1 MRKLIY
7 LFCLPVM
14 LLVAS
19 CTKQIPDYGATSTV
33 KMANGWWVVL
43 SLGGAPQTSQ
53 VFMTT
58 YNTSANTT
66 DSLWIDDLKNGYGF
80 KCKAKIDYTNMTFAA
95 TNSANDYYVGTPA
108 FPATVS
114 ITGGKVLAKAGH
126 SKSGV
131 ATDSIY
137 MKVVFSDDPTD
148 TWEIAGTARTGL
160 IEDDY

>member
-14 LLVAS
+14 LLGAS
-19 CTKQIPDYGATSTV
+19 CTKKIPENGATSTV
-33 KMANGWWVVL
+33 NMSNGWWVVL
-43 SLGGAPQTSQ
+43 SLGGAAQTGH
-53 VFMTT
+53 VFLNT
-58 YNTSANTT
+58 YNTAGNN
-66 DSLWIDDLKNGYGF
+66 DSLWVDDLKNGYGF
-80 KCKAKIDYTNMTFAA
+80 RCKAKVDYPNMTFAA
-95 TNSANDYYVGTPA
+95 TSSANDYYVGTPA
-108 FPATVS
+108 FPATVT

-126 SKSGV
+126 SQSGV

-137 MKVVFSDDPTD
+137 MKVVFSDDPGD